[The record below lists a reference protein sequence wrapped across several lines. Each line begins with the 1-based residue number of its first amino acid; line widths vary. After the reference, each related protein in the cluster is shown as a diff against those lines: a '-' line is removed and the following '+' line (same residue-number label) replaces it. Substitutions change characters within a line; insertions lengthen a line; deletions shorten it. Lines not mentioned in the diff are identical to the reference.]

1 MRDKKQGRVGIEPTT
16 CRSAVDRST
25 TELTA
30 LTDDLSAFHKYQR
43 DKKLETAEVR
53 MGKEWIRNLSKY
65 ITNHYKRLWILVA

>member
-30 LTDDLSAFHKYQR
+30 LTDDLSVFFTYLHDR
-43 DKKLETAEVR
+43 E
-53 MGKEWIRNLSKY
+53 
-65 ITNHYKRLWILVA
+65 